1 MTEERDGVTITYQYM
16 VPENQ
21 QDAAFHT
28 HGPGNNCLA
37 VVEHKGRKL
46 FIDCVG
52 EMYLIMLNITPEGE
66 INEGRDVIRYT
77 DDLISHGI
85 TTDEKLRWYTEMTSE
100 MGWEVWHMNPW
111 FEVFSEED
119 DFGYGVYHEF
129 YEAVDF
135 ALDAIKEDEYW
146 DNLHK
151 PENYVV

>member
-1 MTEERDGVTITYQYM
+1 VTITYQYM

-52 EMYLIMLNITPEGE
+52 EMNILMLAIVDGK
-66 INEGRDVIRYT
+66 INEPDSGERMRYT
-77 DDLISHGI
+77 CDIINAGINTDRDLYNYLQQTQELGYDVVRNNS
-85 TTDEKLRWYTEMTSE
+85 
-100 MGWEVWHMNPW
+100 W
-111 FEVFSEED
+111 FEVFSEDD
-119 DFGYGVYHEF
+119 DFGYDVYHEF

-135 ALDAIKEDEYW
+135 ALAAIKEDEYW